1 MNTNFKIDF
10 PLKSEF
16 SLVLSKSI
24 TDYELNVPLCS
35 TLKYMYNY

>member
-24 TDYELNVPLCS
+24 TMIMNLMCHFVVH
-35 TLKYMYNY
+35 